1 MEITLQGKSI
11 YGITG
16 WDGKVDIEGL
26 KFFQTKRLAGSRNN
40 ASLFRKLV
48 KIFKS
53 DYTPIKLPKE
63 LSPEDLDM
71 GDFTQL
77 MIGIAAMSKGRSVR
91 KIYEC
96 PHCKKEQ
103 PRVIDILKV
112 FIPKKPEIEGGMAD
126 VEIEAAA
133 ASKQAEIVTCKYL
146 RVKDYIKIND
156 MVDSIKDSLYKTINN
171 KQVLDL
177 TTVKETYGMLC
188 DFSDLEDVQDF
199 CEQLTDVGLVA
210 MRVNNPKIADEN
222 RFMATVKWLFHLQ
235 GEQVEIYSKISSTI
249 MKLSA
254 DISNTYESVCND
266 CKKKFTADLEPT
278 EYFFGLQFPS

>member
-11 YGITG
+11 YGIAG
-16 WDGKVDIEGL
+16 WDGKIDIEGL

-48 KIFKS
+48 KIFKGEHS
-53 DYTPIKLPKE
+53 PLKLPKE

-71 GDFTQL
+71 GDFTQI

-103 PRVIDILKV
+103 PRVLDILKI
-112 FIPKKPEIEGGMAD
+112 FIPSKPEIEGGMAD
-126 VEIEAAA
+126 VEIAAA
-133 ASKQAEIVTCKYL
+133 AKDKPAEIVICKYL

-171 KQVLDL
+171 KPILDL
-177 TTVKETYGMLC
+177 TTVKETYGKLC

-199 CEQLTDVGLVA
+199 CELMTDVGLVA

-222 RFMATVKWLFHLQ
+222 RFMDTMKWLLHLQ
-235 GEQVEIYSKISSTI
+235 GEQLEIYSKISSTI

-266 CKKKFTADLEPT
+266 CKKKFTAELEPT
-278 EYFFGLQFPS
+278 DYFFDLQFPS